1 MRVLIIEDERDVA
14 EAIALSLRFQWPSC
28 EPVVAEDGRS
38 GVEIAQKSSP
48 DLILLDLRLPGVDGF
63 EALRQIRRISQVPVV
78 IVTARGDEMD
88 KVRGLESG
96 ADDYVTKPFSH
107 LELLARV
114 KAVLRRTEMPPV
126 GLDNSSYDDGY
137 LTVDYARHQVLV
149 NGATVYLTPTE
160 YNLLYHLTK
169 NAGYVVPHR
178 ILLAKV
184 WGHEYEEETDYLRV
198 YLRRLREKIE
208 RSPDNPTYLLTERG
222 IGYKFRPNTDRA
234 A

>member
-1 MRVLIIEDERDVA
+1 MKVLIVEDEHDVA

-28 EPVVAEDGRS
+28 ETVVAEDGIR
-38 GVEIAQKSSP
+38 GTELARKASP
-48 DLILLDLRLPGVDGF
+48 DLVLLDLRLPRMDGF
-63 EALRQIRRISQVPVV
+63 EALRQIRTVSAVPVV
-78 IVTARGDEMD
+78 IITARGDEMD
-88 KVRGLESG
+88 KVRGLETG

-114 KAVLRRTEMPPV
+114 KAVLRRAEMPPV
-126 GLDNSSYDDGY
+126 GIDGATYDDGH

-149 NGATVYLTPTE
+149 DGELVSLTPTE

-198 YLRRLREKIE
+198 YVRRLREKLE
-208 RSPDNPTYLLTERG
+208 RSPDNPEYIFTERG
-222 IGYKFRPNTDRA
+222 IGYKFRSKSQA

>member
-1 MRVLIIEDERDVA
+1 MKVLIIEDERDVA

-28 EPVVAEDGRS
+28 ETVVAEDGVS
-38 GVEIAQKSSP
+38 GIELSQKASP
-48 DLILLDLRLPGVDGF
+48 DLILLDLRLPRMDGF
-63 EALRQIRRISQVPVV
+63 EALRQIRRISLVPIV

-88 KVRGLESG
+88 KVRGLETG

-114 KAVLRRTEMPPV
+114 KAVLRRAEMPPV
-126 GLDNSSYDDGY
+126 GLDNASYDDGY

-149 NGATVYLTPTE
+149 NGEVVYLTPTE
-160 YNLLYHLTK
+160 YNLLYHLAK

-198 YLRRLREKIE
+198 YVRRLREKVE
-208 RSPDNPTYLLTERG
+208 RSPDNPEYLLTERG
-222 IGYKFRPNTDRA
+222 IGYKFRPKNRPD
-234 A
+234 

>member
-1 MRVLIIEDERDVA
+1 MKVLIVEDEHDVA

-28 EPVVAEDGRS
+28 ETVVAEDGIR
-38 GVEIAQKSSP
+38 GTELVRKASP
-48 DLILLDLRLPGVDGF
+48 DLVLLDLRLPRMDGF
-63 EALRQIRRISQVPVV
+63 EALRQIRTVSTVPVV
-78 IVTARGDEMD
+78 IITARGDEMD
-88 KVRGLESG
+88 KVRGLETG

-114 KAVLRRTEMPPV
+114 KAVLRRAEMPPV
-126 GLDNSSYDDGY
+126 GIDGATYDDGH

-149 NGATVYLTPTE
+149 DGELVSLTPTE

-198 YLRRLREKIE
+198 YVRRLREKLE
-208 RSPDNPTYLLTERG
+208 RSPDNPEYIFTERG
-222 IGYKFRPNTDRA
+222 IGYKFRSRSQA